1 MKFIL
6 LLVIIKIVTI
16 RSANILGVI
25 TTPSYSHQAPFQ
37 PLWRELADR
46 GHLVTVITTDPQK
59 NASVKNLREIDI
71 SYTYKIYEEY
81 KVFHIHCGSNISFLN
96 IGKLLA
102 KVFHETQEYQ
112 LSLPEVQNLILNKDV
127 KFDLVVAEAQSPIMM
142 SFAWRF
148 KCPLIAVSSMDAP
161 MTFHDSVGNI
171 VHPVANPDMNLDIV
185 DLENMN
191 YLNRLK
197 SFFYNVFYR

>member
-1 MKFIL
+1 MKLILFI
-6 LLVIIKIVTI
+6 VITKIAVI
-16 RSANILGVI
+16 HCANILAVI

-37 PLWRELADR
+37 PLWRELANR
-46 GHLVTVITTDPQK
+46 GHQVTVITTDPQK
-59 NASVKNLREIDI
+59 NASIKNLKEIDI
-71 SYTYKIYEEY
+71 SHTYKIYEEY
-81 KVFHIHCGSNISFLN
+81 KVFHVHCGSNMSFLN

-102 KVFHETQEYQ
+102 KVFHKTQEYQ
-112 LSLPEVQNLILNKDV
+112 LSLPEIQNLIRNKDV
-127 KFDLVVAEAQSPIMM
+127 KFDLVITEAQSPIMM

-185 DLENMN
+185 DLENIN
-191 YLNRLK
+191 YLDRLK
-197 SFFYNVFYR
+197 SFFYNAFYR